1 MLRPLRVVFLVAAL
15 LTLGAGQL
23 QSDANVM
30 ISLEVNLSDEQAAT
44 VVLRRGE
51 EAAAAARAF
60 CAGAGQGEACAP
72 QVAGALRERAAER
85 LRPSARRVFR
95 TSVEIDGAQRAFE
108 VLEGQHPMDAAILFC
123 QAHASDNAG
132 CAAQLA
138 GAVPASATAGGATA
152 PAKPAETEASRA
164 ATEEAQAAETEAAR
178 AAAEEQRKVEAD
190 AARAAARRAEEDARR
205 LAKERERAER
215 EAALLAEAELEA
227 AERRLQAE
235 AQAAADA
242 ERERRAASVLR
253 FVEAAQ
259 TKVYRANYTPEQ
271 VAGLDAKAMK
281 AYARKHKKFEAE
293 FARQTKAVVDAEFSQ
308 EDAREVLA
316 QYAPEAANSGAF
328 SWW

>member
-15 LTLGAGQL
+15 LTLCAGQL

-178 AAAEEQRKVEAD
+178 GVD
-190 AARAAARRAEEDARR
+190 T
-205 LAKERERAER
+205 L
-215 EAALLAEAELEA
+215 
-227 AERRLQAE
+227 
-235 AQAAADA
+235 
-242 ERERRAASVLR
+242 
-253 FVEAAQ
+253 
-259 TKVYRANYTPEQ
+259 
-271 VAGLDAKAMK
+271 
-281 AYARKHKKFEAE
+281 
-293 FARQTKAVVDAEFSQ
+293 AVVQRFAWHYEELGIS
-308 EDAREVLA
+308 R
-316 QYAPEAANSGAF
+316 SGP
-328 SWW
+328 